1 MITGAMEEAM
11 VVATK
16 EDGTIPI
23 LGITTKEVVGV
34 ATRVVAVAAVTEAV
48 VMAAGVGG
56 TKTLATTANRHTV
69 VDPLGTNN
77 MVATTAPLP
86 TT

>member
-1 MITGAMEEAM
+1 M
-11 VVATK
+11 VATK
-16 EDGTIPI
+16 EDGTILI

-34 ATRVVAVAAVTEAV
+34 ATKVVVVAVATEAV
-48 VMAAGVGG
+48 AMAAGVGV
-56 TKTLATTANRHTV
+56 TKILATTANRHTV

-77 MVATTAPLP
+77 MVATIVPLP